1 MTRRRRPLFA
11 CACKQK
17 EEKKKERGGWRSGGR
32 CGRGRS
38 VRQGEREAAESEGG
52 REGWRETSPLL
63 SLRWDFYGWVSLVRA
78 TKHIKSHFQFV
89 AGS

>member
-1 MTRRRRPLFA
+1 MLVSKKEK
-11 CACKQK
+11 KQK
-17 EEKKKERGGWRSGGR
+17 SEGVEVGR
-32 CGRGRS
+32 R
-38 VRQGEREAAESEGG
+38 VRQGEQRKTRGAGGGGEQVKEGG

>member
-1 MTRRRRPLFA
+1 MTRRRRALFA
-11 CACKQK
+11 CACKQR
-17 EEKKKERGGWRSGGR
+17 KKEKEREGGQRGG
-32 CGRGRS
+32 S
-38 VRQGEREAAESEGG
+38 VREGERESAVESERG
-52 REGWRETSPLL
+52 RETSPLL

>member
-1 MTRRRRPLFA
+1 MTRRRRALFA

-17 EEKKKERGGWRSGGR
+17 KKQKKKKREGGWGG
-32 CGRGRS
+32 GS
-38 VRQGEREAAESEGG
+38 VREGERESAVESEQG
-52 REGWRETSPLL
+52 RETSPLL